1 VRVVRDTSAVVS
13 ALLFSGVSSKL
24 VSLWQNGL
32 ITPLLSREIL
42 DEYLR
47 VLSYPKFELSEE
59 EIKELIQEEILPFA
73 EVVRPKRRLRV
84 IRRDP
89 SDNKFLECAV
99 AGKASVIISGD
110 KDLLSLG
117 RYKRVRIQSPAQFL
131 VVADWLDKL
140 AQHLFSSPCVADF
153 RRSHHV
159 VNVRSRLDD
168 GDERSE
174 KFQCGAG
181 RASA

>member
-1 VRVVRDTSAVVS
+1 MRVVLDTNAVIS

-47 VLSYPKFELSEE
+47 VLSYPKFQLSDE

-73 EVVRPKRRLRV
+73 EVVKPKRRWRV
-84 IRRDP
+84 VRRDP

-99 AGKASVIISGD
+99 AGRASVIISGD

-117 RYKRVRIQSPAQFL
+117 SFRRIRIQSPAQFL
-131 VVADWLDKL
+131 ADHPDLRK
-140 AQHLFSSPCVADF
+140 S
-153 RRSHHV
+153 
-159 VNVRSRLDD
+159 
-168 GDERSE
+168 
-174 KFQCGAG
+174 
-181 RASA
+181 